1 MQYIYIYSDIQ
12 CILYIYSDI
21 QCIYILRTLYLHV
34 QSQYLIQCIHT
45 CVYAYIYIHK
55 HIIHRG
61 VSIDAL

>member
-34 QSQYLIQCIHT
+34 QSQYLIQ
-45 CVYAYIYIHK
+45 YK